1 MFPAL
6 SVVSDPTKAMNI
18 QSSVLR
24 PAALLTLIL
33 AGVAHPV
40 RANSVIA
47 RWTFET
53 SPPDDLP
60 NSTAITGIF
69 ADVGAGTASGFHS
82 AAGTDWSTP
91 QGNGSANSLSANTWS
106 VGDYFQFQVSTLA
119 YSSGHLVIS
128 WDQTSSGTGPRD
140 FALRYSTDGISY
152 APLGIAYS
160 VLENGTPNPQ
170 WNGSNAQ
177 AIYSFVRTTEG
188 VSGGLLGEPTLFL
201 RLVNT
206 TTVSANVGT
215 VGTAGTGRI
224 DNFTVTAVPE
234 TAASAWLVGL
244 GFAGFAYVR
253 RRRR

>member
-1 MFPAL
+1 
-6 SVVSDPTKAMNI
+6 MNI
-18 QSSVLR
+18 PPSALR
-24 PAALLTLIL
+24 PAALLALIL
-33 AGVAHPV
+33 AGATTPAL
-40 RANSVIA
+40 ANSVIA

-53 SPPDDLP
+53 SPPNDLA
-60 NSTAITGIF
+60 NSTAITGIL

-140 FALRYSTDGISY
+140 FELRYSTDGSSY
-152 APLGIAYS
+152 APLGVAYS
-160 VLENGTPNPQ
+160 VLENGSPNPQ

-177 AIYSFVRTTEG
+177 AIYSFARETSAVPGNLMGEG
-188 VSGGLLGEPTLFL
+188 TLFL

-206 TTVSANVGT
+206 TTASANGATIGAV
-215 VGTAGTGRI
+215 GTGRI

-234 TAASAWLVGL
+234 AAANAGL
-244 GFAGFAYVR
+244 LGLALAGFACLHR
-253 RRRR
+253 RRR

>member
-1 MFPAL
+1 
-6 SVVSDPTKAMNI
+6 
-18 QSSVLR
+18 
-24 PAALLTLIL
+24 
-33 AGVAHPV
+33 
-40 RANSVIA
+40 
-47 RWTFET
+47 
-53 SPPDDLP
+53 
-60 NSTAITGIF
+60 
-69 ADVGAGTASGFHS
+69 
-82 AAGTDWSTP
+82 
-91 QGNGSANSLSANTWS
+91 

-170 WNGSNAQ
+170 WNGSTAQ
-177 AIYSFVRTTEG
+177 AIYSFARETSALPGNLMGEG
-188 VSGGLLGEPTLFL
+188 TLFL

-206 TTVSANVGT
+206 TTASATGGT
-215 VGTAGTGRI
+215 IGAGGTGRI

-244 GFAGFAYVR
+244 GFAGFAYLR
-253 RRRR
+253 RRR